1 MAADLALAGTVVSFS
16 IILSGVLIGLGKT
29 LNSKRLEHF
38 GTEELIQSVIN
49 AALVGAYSAIIV
61 ATTEISK
68 GIITGAA
75 CTSGDA
81 IENLQ
86 CIFSGLSA
94 DIFSLL
100 AKVVSLNEM
109 VSYYQTITL
118 EFATFSIQPMAGLSS
133 ITSILGSQALALQ
146 ALLTAA
152 QLQVQLLGFFAPQLL
167 TFFLPVGLIFRSF
180 FSTRKLGGF
189 LIALSIGI
197 YLFYPAFILIFPTPA
212 LNETIESLANTTNKT
227 IYKTSPILDL
237 NDNYAIAGRLDNMS
251 TGDFTGDLTLATQQ
265 ITKAISS
272 LSMFVLI
279 APLFSLVI
287 TVIFIK
293 EVTEILGGEF
303 FFAVSSL

>member
-16 IILSGVLIGLGKT
+16 IILSGILIGLGKT

-49 AALVGAYSAIIV
+49 AALVGAYSAIII
-61 ATTEISK
+61 AATEISK
-68 GIITGAA
+68 GIITGTA
-75 CTSGDA
+75 CTAGDA

-86 CIFSGLSA
+86 CIFSNLSE
-94 DIFSLL
+94 DIFALL
-100 AKVVSLNEM
+100 TKVVSLNEI

-118 EFATFSIQPMAGLSS
+118 DFATFSIQPMSGLSS
-133 ITSILGSQALALQ
+133 ITSILGGQVLTLQ
-146 ALLTAA
+146 ALLTIS

-167 TFFLPVGLIFRSF
+167 TFFLPAGLIFRSF

-189 LIALSIGI
+189 LIALSIGA
-197 YLFYPAFILIFPTPA
+197 YLFYPAFILIFPVPV
-212 LNETIESLANTTNKT
+212 LNDTIINLTNTTNKT

-251 TGDFTGDLTLATQQ
+251 TGDFTGDLTLAAQQ

-272 LSMFVLI
+272 LSMFVII
-279 APLFSLVI
+279 APLFSLII

-293 EVTEILGGEF
+293 EVTEIFGGEF
-303 FFAVSSL
+303 FFAVGSI

>member
-16 IILSGVLIGLGKT
+16 IILSGILIGLGKT

-49 AALVGAYSAIIV
+49 AALVGAYTAIL
-61 ATTEISK
+61 AAATEISRSMA
-68 GIITGAA
+68 TGDV
-75 CTSGDA
+75 CNTGDA

-86 CIFSGLSA
+86 CIYSNLSV

-100 AKVVSLNEM
+100 TKVISLNQI
-109 VSYYQTITL
+109 VSYYQTLTL
-118 EFATFSIQPMAGLSS
+118 EFATFSIQPMSGLSS
-133 ITSILGSQALALQ
+133 ITSILTGQILTLQ
-146 ALLTAA
+146 ALLTFA

-189 LIALSIGI
+189 LIALSIGA
-197 YLFYPAFILIFPTPA
+197 YLFYPAFILIFPVPV
-212 LNETIESLANTTNKT
+212 LNETVANLTNLTNKSLYT
-227 IYKTSPILDL
+227 TMPILDM
-237 NDNYAIAGRLDNMS
+237 NDNYAIAGKLDNMT

-265 ITKAISS
+265 ISKSISA

-279 APLFSLVI
+279 APLFSLII
-287 TVIFIK
+287 TIIFIK
-293 EVTEILGGEF
+293 EVTDIFGGEF
-303 FFAVSSL
+303 FFAVSSI

>member
-16 IILSGVLIGLGKT
+16 IILSGILIGLGKT

-49 AALVGAYSAIIV
+49 AALVGAYTAIL
-61 ATTEISK
+61 AAATEISK
-68 GIITGAA
+68 SIATGTA
-75 CTSGDA
+75 CTAGDA

-86 CIFSGLSA
+86 CIFSNLSS

-100 AKVVSLNEM
+100 TQVISLNQI
-109 VSYYQTITL
+109 VSYYQTIVL
-118 EFATFSIQPMAGLSS
+118 DFATFSIQPMSYLSS
-133 ITSILGSQALALQ
+133 ISSILNGQILTLQ
-146 ALLTAA
+146 ALLTLA

-189 LIALSIGI
+189 LIALSIGA
-197 YLFYPAFILIFPTPA
+197 YLFYPAFILIFPVPV
-212 LNETIESLANTTNKT
+212 LNDTVQNLTNLTNQSL
-227 IYKTSPILDL
+227 YKTMPILDM
-237 NDNYAIAGRLDNMS
+237 NDNYAIAGKLDNMT

-265 ITKAISS
+265 ITSSISA

-279 APLFSLVI
+279 APLFSLII
-287 TVIFIK
+287 TIIFIK
-293 EVTEILGGEF
+293 EVTDIFGGEF
-303 FFAVSSL
+303 FFAVSSI

>member
-16 IILSGVLIGLGKT
+16 IILSGILIGLGKT

-49 AALVGAYSAIIV
+49 AALVGAYTAIL
-61 ATTEISK
+61 AAATEISK
-68 GIITGAA
+68 SIITGTS
-75 CTSGDA
+75 CTAGDA

-86 CIFSGLSA
+86 CIFSGLSV

-100 AKVVSLNEM
+100 TRVISLNQM
-109 VSYYQTITL
+109 VSYYQTIVL
-118 EFATFSIQPMAGLSS
+118 DFSNFSIQPMSHLSS
-133 ITSILGSQALALQ
+133 ISSILTGQILTLQ
-146 ALLTAA
+146 ALLTLA

-189 LIALSIGI
+189 LIALSIGA
-197 YLFYPAFILIFPTPA
+197 YLFYPAFILIFPVPM
-212 LNETIESLANTTNKT
+212 LNDSISNLTNITNSSLYRTM
-227 IYKTSPILDL
+227 PVLDM
-237 NDNYAIAGRLDNMS
+237 NDNYAIAGKLDNMT
-251 TGDFTGDLTLATQQ
+251 TGDFTGDLTLAIQQ
-265 ITKAISS
+265 VTSS
-272 LSMFVLI
+272 VSALSMFVLI

-293 EVTEILGGEF
+293 EVTDIFGGEF
-303 FFAVSSL
+303 FFAVSSI